1 MLFLFFLVL
10 LLLPLLLPDITSS
23 DPYVCVEDGRREW
36 HRTGVISKSL
46 NPVWTL
52 STGSLFLIQ
61 TTLND
66 FFESANLLEF
76 VVKDY
81 DSVGENDIL
90 GSALIRKDDLLR
102 GDGERV
108 EYPLTTTHYEGKSL
122 LLVGNKKVRDICCL
136 LLLLLLLWWW
146 KIVCI
151 TNKVRDIFVVVMH
164 YAALPLSLQ
173 NCCDIKN
180 LAHHCAPISNRDKR
194 RYQLFAHVWSE
205 EEYRRA

>member
-10 LLLPLLLPDITSS
+10 LLLSLLLPDITSS
-23 DPYVCVEDGRREW
+23 DPYVCVEDGRKEW

-66 FFESANLLEF
+66 FFESANRLEF

-81 DSVGENDIL
+81 DSVGDNDVL

-102 GDGERV
+102 GEGERV
-108 EYPLTTTHYEGKSL
+108 EFPLTTTHYEGKSQVM
-122 LLVGNKKVRDICCL
+122 VGNKKVRDIFL
-136 LLLLLLLWWW
+136 
-146 KIVCI
+146 
-151 TNKVRDIFVVVMH
+151 VVVMMKDCM
-164 YAALPLSLQ
+164 Y
-173 NCCDIKN
+173 
-180 LAHHCAPISNRDKR
+180 
-194 RYQLFAHVWSE
+194 YQ
-205 EEYRRA
+205 